1 MLIRLNY
8 IYHLICV
15 TDSSP
20 DEAEAGEVEE
30 EGADDEFS
38 YRFLIGEA
46 AEGDIA
52 ELHT

>member
-1 MLIRLNY
+1 MSF
-8 IYHLICV
+8 V

-20 DEAEAGEVEE
+20 NEAEAGEVEE

-38 YRFLIGEA
+38 YRFFIGEA

-52 ELHT
+52 ELHTQGR